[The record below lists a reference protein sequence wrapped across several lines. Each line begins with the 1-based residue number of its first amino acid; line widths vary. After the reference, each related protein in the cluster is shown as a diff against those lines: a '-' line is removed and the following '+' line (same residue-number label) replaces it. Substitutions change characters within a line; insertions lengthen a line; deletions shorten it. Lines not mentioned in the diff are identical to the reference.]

1 MVVVAA
7 AVKKQKKMEV
17 IQMSSGATNGMASS
31 LVFTPTQGIEL
42 VNPLALQER
51 QQKLEEANKKWFSQA
66 SGFASAR
73 PK

>member
-1 MVVVAA
+1 
-7 AVKKQKKMEV
+7 VKKQKKMEA
-17 IQMSSGATNGMASS
+17 IQMSSGATSGMASS

-42 VNPLALQER
+42 INPLAAQER
-51 QQKLEEANKKWFSQA
+51 AKKVEEANKKWFSQS